1 LTDGRRFDCAV
12 VGTCVADILGR
23 PVPLTHRVSAD
34 VEAKLR

>member
-1 LTDGRRFDCAV
+1 LTDGRRFDCAA
-12 VGTCVADILGR
+12 VGICVAAIVGR